1 VSGSKLDVGLTHV
14 CRLPRC
20 EREKVGESGKRTEY
34 SHYLDTELKM
44 VFQLEPLAHASV
56 SPSGLGT
63 LTSTP
68 HRFPSD
74 TFPPRSGLPLR
85 ERGVL
90 PSASHRSM
98 TH

>member
-1 VSGSKLDVGLTHV
+1 MSRSELDIRLTRV
-14 CRLPRC
+14 FGLPRC

-44 VFQLEPLAHASV
+44 TFQLEPRAHASV

-63 LTSTP
+63 LTSIP

-74 TFPPRSGLPLR
+74 MFPPRSGLPLR
-85 ERGVL
+85 GRGGEGGCLCL
-90 PSASHRSM
+90 PLY
-98 TH
+98 

>member
-1 VSGSKLDVGLTHV
+1 VSRSKLDVGLTHV

-34 SHYLDTELKM
+34 SHYLDTILKM
-44 VFQLEPLAHASV
+44 DFQLEPGNHASV

-74 TFPPRSGLPLR
+74 TLPPRRGLPLCG
-85 ERGVL
+85 RGVL
-90 PSASHRSM
+90 PSSSHRSM